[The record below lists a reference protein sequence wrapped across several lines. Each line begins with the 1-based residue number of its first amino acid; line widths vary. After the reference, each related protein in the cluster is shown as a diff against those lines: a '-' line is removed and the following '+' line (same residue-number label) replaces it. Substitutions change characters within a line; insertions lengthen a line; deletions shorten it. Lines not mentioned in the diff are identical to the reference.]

1 MTQLMMSKKDIE
13 TQARSAEDKLYKLR
27 TDYDSTKHERDQLS
41 EKAAH
46 LSEQVAEN
54 QKEIG
59 QLKNALEVANSDHS
73 DHVSETMEK
82 LKGKDLLIEI
92 MSNDMRQL
100 KATVKNQEASAA
112 YFKKKIDELTSQ
124 LEDAKAART
133 ESFALPTL
141 QTLQL

>member
-1 MTQLMMSKKDIE
+1 
-13 TQARSAEDKLYKLR
+13 
-27 TDYDSTKHERDQLS
+27 
-41 EKAAH
+41 
-46 LSEQVAEN
+46 
-54 QKEIG
+54 
-59 QLKNALEVANSDHS
+59 
-73 DHVSETMEK
+73 MEK

>member
-1 MTQLMMSKKDIE
+1 MMSKKDIE